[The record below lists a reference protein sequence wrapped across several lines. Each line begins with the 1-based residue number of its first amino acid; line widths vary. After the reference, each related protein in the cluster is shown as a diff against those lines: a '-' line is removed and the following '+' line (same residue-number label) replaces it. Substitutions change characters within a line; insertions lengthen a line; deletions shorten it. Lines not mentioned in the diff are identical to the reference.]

1 MKKSEIVKLATL
13 IAKIDDR
20 ETMNNVISLIKDQQ
34 KIVRAG
40 ATLVA
45 KAALTVGAKV
55 KVVGGNKIQRREG
68 TDIGIIKK
76 VNRTRCS
83 VDFNGSAWTVPMTML
98 EVL

>member
-34 KIVRAG
+34 KIVRAS

-45 KAALTVGAKV
+45 KAALTVGAIPK
-55 KVVGGNKIQRREG
+55 RRKADRRIEKRRRISRNPYL
-68 TDIGIIKK
+68 TCL
-76 VNRTRCS
+76 N
-83 VDFNGSAWTVPMTML
+83 
-98 EVL
+98 

>member
-34 KIVRAG
+34 KIVRAS

-45 KAALTVGAKV
+45 KAALSVGAKV
-55 KVVGGNKIQRREG
+55 KVVGGKKIQRREG
-68 TDIGIIKK
+68 TDQGIIRKI
-76 VNRTRCS
+76 NRTKAD
-83 VDFNGSAWTVPMTML
+83 VDINGSLWTVPMTML